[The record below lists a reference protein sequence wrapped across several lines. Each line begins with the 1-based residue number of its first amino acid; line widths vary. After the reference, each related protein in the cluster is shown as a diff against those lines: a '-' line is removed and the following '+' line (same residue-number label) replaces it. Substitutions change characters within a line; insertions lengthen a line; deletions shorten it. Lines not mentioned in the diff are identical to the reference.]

1 MLLLNYGMS
10 LKCSESSERA
20 RQTGSTAL
28 KGTSRNA
35 PKAIKRLSTRQRRRR
50 IPRCPF
56 LPRTSGRPRGV
67 WVGQAAV
74 GAAAA
79 PDPTGRALPAPER
92 QRLPV
97 PNILA
102 VPALQR
108 HHRPSVPL
116 PSRPTIRRSIVWSRR
131 TASGTAIPRLPA
143 TIQRRSF
150 FPSRLSGLRR
160 RGRCRAGC
168 RAVAERSGRGGKGPR
183 MRCWSKWPVG
193 QSDPIGYWLVAA
205 AVLEPEPL
213 PTVVITTTKGRWR
226 IKGGE

>member
-1 MLLLNYGMS
+1 MS
-10 LKCSESSERA
+10 LKRSESSERA

-35 PKAIKRLSTRQRRRR
+35 PKAIKRLSH
-50 IPRCPF
+50 ISDDDAFLDVPF
-56 LPRTSGRPRGV
+56 CRELPGVLKGGSGRPPWAQPPHRTLL
-67 WVGQAAV
+67 A
-74 GAAAA
+74 
-79 PDPTGRALPAPER
+79 GRFRPRSGSIYQSL
-92 QRLPV
+92 
-97 PNILA
+97 NILA
-102 VPALQR
+102 VPTLQQ
-108 HHRPSVPL
+108 HPSAQCAVTVQAHDPPEHRL
-116 PSRPTIRRSIVWSRR
+116 
-131 TASGTAIPRLPA
+131 
-143 TIQRRSF
+143 

-160 RGRCRAGC
+160 RGRRRAGC

-213 PTVVITTTKGRWR
+213 PTVVITTTTKGRWR